1 MTVTLANKIVLITG
15 ASSGLGAHM
24 AALLVEKGAIPILT
38 ARSEDKLQQI
48 SAQLKGPH
56 HIFRLDVQ
64 QHSEVEA
71 VVKQIIQ
78 KYGRID
84 ILLNNAGYGQFTAV
98 QNTDIEQ
105 YEQMMDVN
113 YMGTVRCTKTVLP
126 YMLEA
131 GDGQIMNV
139 ASMAG
144 KFATAKSTSY
154 TATKFAVLGFTNS
167 LRQEL
172 RATGIT
178 VSAIN
183 PGPID
188 TAFFERADPS
198 GAYVSNVSG
207 FMLSTD
213 KVCRKMI
220 RMMEQRREEVDLP
233 GYAGFALRFYQLAPR
248 LIDRLTYSF
257 FDRK

>member
-1 MTVTLANKIVLITG
+1 MTLANKIVLITG
-15 ASSGLGAHM
+15 ASSGLGARTAEM
-24 AALLVEKGAIPILT
+24 LAEKGAIPILT
-38 ARSEDKLQQI
+38 ARSQAKLEQLSQQLRGEHRVF
-48 SAQLKGPH
+48 AM
-56 HIFRLDVQ
+56 DVQ
-64 QHSEVEA
+64 QQDEIEH
-71 VVKQIIQ
+71 VVAKVIEQ
-78 KYGRID
+78 YGRID
-84 ILLNNAGYGQFTAV
+84 ILLNNAGYGQFTAMLD
-98 QNTDIEQ
+98 TDLEQ

-113 YMGTVRCTKTVLP
+113 YMGIVRCTHTVLP
-126 YMLEA
+126 HMLQA
-131 GDGQIMNV
+131 GGGQILNV

-183 PGPID
+183 PGPIH
-188 TAFFERADPS
+188 TAFFERADPT

-213 KVCRKMI
+213 KVCRELI
-220 RMMEQRREEVDLP
+220 RMMEKRREEVDLP
-233 GYAGFALRFYQLAPR
+233 RYAGIAMRLYQLCPR